1 MSLSLFLKKEK
12 KNWKFSLFF
21 SFLTNELMDMEAAAV
36 FVKNLLESTGYFLFL
51 EKKSCVPHFIFCI
64 ISSHLVISLMQFP

>member
-36 FVKNLLESTGYFLFL
+36 FCKEFAGINRILFVFG
-51 EKKSCVPHFIFCI
+51 KKKLC
-64 ISSHLVISLMQFP
+64 SSFYILYH